1 MALLDDVKQALRISN
16 TAMDIEVIDLIES
29 AKAEL
34 ANTGIDITKTVTV
47 TEDQTPEPIEAVPK
61 PEQVL
66 VEVETMDYLIKRA
79 ITLYCKANFGYENS
93 EAERFAKSY
102 EMLKIHLSLSSDY
115 QVVVE

>member
-47 TEDQTPEPIEAVPK
+47 TEDQTPEPT
-61 PEQVL
+61 EQVL

>member
-1 MALLDDVKQALRISN
+1 MALLDDVKQALRINN

-47 TEDQTPEPIEAVPK
+47 TEDQTPEPT
-61 PEQVL
+61 EQVL